1 MTFQIDKKELEN
13 KEILYYYILFILDV
27 KIEINNE
34 LKDFISFNIKN
45 ETILNKFKSKPDSS
59 KYPIAKFSFYENG
72 TIDKIKLPNIMN
84 NYNAYTIIELINN
97 TIPKLPINRSDG
109 MINFIYID
117 NIDYINKK
125 TLIEKQSPR
134 EIKKQK
140 GSVYKKTIERDIENG
155 YLKNIRVNSSLFL
168 KTQKDK
174 NQADFGLKNFS
185 CEENSEINS
194 TGTFEEKNII
204 ELAKNLSEYYTFI
217 NSEDLINLLE
227 NKAIEKPNEKLNSSN
242 YQIRKLG
249 DSTSST
255 FSASSTFEIKS
266 IDILGNKIDF
276 KLYFGVSGEKFSA
289 ALIISANGVSFTFG
303 SEYKGWKYSHYFGDW
318 TLFNFIFP
326 PIPAIQIALKAGGT
340 ISLEN
345 KINKKEPIFVIN
357 LSGSIE
363 AKAEVI
369 VGFDNFSSVS
379 AGAEGTII
387 SASVNGNINEN
398 KYIYYT
404 GSICGGDISVYV
416 EGTTLGHT
424 FLKKE
429 FKIWDGW
436 TLNR

>member
-1 MTFQIDKKELEN
+1 
-13 KEILYYYILFILDV
+13 
-27 KIEINNE
+27 
-34 LKDFISFNIKN
+34 
-45 ETILNKFKSKPDSS
+45 
-59 KYPIAKFSFYENG
+59 
-72 TIDKIKLPNIMN
+72 MN

-109 MINFIYID
+109 MVNFIYID

-140 GSVYKKTIERDIENG
+140 GSVFKKTIERDIENG

-276 KLYFGVSGEKFSA
+276 KLYFGVQEK
-289 ALIISANGVSFTFG
+289 
-303 SEYKGWKYSHYFGDW
+303 
-318 TLFNFIFP
+318 NF
-326 PIPAIQIALKAGGT
+326 L
-340 ISLEN
+340 LH
-345 KINKKEPIFVIN
+345 
-357 LSGSIE
+357 L
-363 AKAEVI
+363 
-369 VGFDNFSSVS
+369 
-379 AGAEGTII
+379 
-387 SASVNGNINEN
+387 
-398 KYIYYT
+398 
-404 GSICGGDISVYV
+404 
-416 EGTTLGHT
+416 
-424 FLKKE
+424 
-429 FKIWDGW
+429 
-436 TLNR
+436 